1 MGDCK
6 YNKKLSC
13 RRQTAG
19 PSRSVSYR
27 NIYITNKS
35 ANVTLKHMHS
45 IHALHIGFPSTAR
58 FLELA
63 SNVD

>member
-19 PSRSVSYR
+19 RSVSYR
-27 NIYITNKS
+27 NIAVYITNKS